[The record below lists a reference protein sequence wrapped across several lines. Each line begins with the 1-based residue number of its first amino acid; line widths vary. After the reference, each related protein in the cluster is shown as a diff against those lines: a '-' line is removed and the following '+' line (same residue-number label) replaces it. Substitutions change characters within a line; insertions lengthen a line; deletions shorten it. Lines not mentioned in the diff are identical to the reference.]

1 MIKTRSGRN
10 FKMLGNPTSF
20 ECKLFFHDFDD
31 IRILTN
37 LERFLIFIKE
47 RKSSN
52 LRDFLFAD
60 QILLGHHA
68 VIQTNVMY
76 GKGNKRVYD
85 IISKRF
91 YLL

>member
-1 MIKTRSGRN
+1 MEETLKCWVTQQVLNIN
-10 FKMLGNPTSF
+10 
-20 ECKLFFHDFDD
+20 FFHDFDE

-37 LERFLIFIKE
+37 LEIFLIFINE

-85 IISKRF
+85 ISKRF